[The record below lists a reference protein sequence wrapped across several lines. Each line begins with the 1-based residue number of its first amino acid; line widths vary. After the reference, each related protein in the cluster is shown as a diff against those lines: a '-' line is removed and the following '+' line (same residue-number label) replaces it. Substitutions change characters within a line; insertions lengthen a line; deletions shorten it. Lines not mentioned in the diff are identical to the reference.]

1 MKENEFEWETVENC
15 KRVEKALQDI
25 SQFWEEDWRNE
36 WETVEN
42 SKRVEM
48 GKLLIS
54 PTIYLHPLV
63 VSYTFDVSGRFTT
76 HMAYRTI
83 FDEKTLERFKTNV
96 MEYRKLIDVIAKD
109 HNVSV
114 ARFNPLVPKGS
125 ANKYHLILSRIEN
138 TFLSMELIRQWQIR
152 FSNIR
157 SIVKS
162 CRL

>member
-1 MKENEFEWETVENC
+1 MKENEFEWEPVENG
-15 KRVEKALQDI
+15 KRVEL
-25 SQFWEEDWRNE
+25 
-36 WETVEN
+36 
-42 SKRVEM
+42 

-63 VSYTFDVSGRFTT
+63 ISYTFDPTGKFST

-83 FDEKTLERFKTNV
+83 FDEETLKRFRINV

-109 HNVSV
+109 YNVSV

-138 TFLSMELIRQWQIR
+138 TFLSAELIRQWQIR
-152 FSNIR
+152 FSNVR
-157 SIVKS
+157 SIIKS